1 MTLTK
6 NILKLTKI
14 IELKNFKLI
23 MSEMSAEKKFEN
35 SRKKLANTLK
45 NLEEIIKD
53 KIQQS
58 AVEDKMLNE
67 SFSSKPI
74 ANIDQKLTIENQNK
88 EITRLTQMLND
99 FEKEAEFLRE
109 KNKILTQKILHFR
122 NQASNIVDAVQNDI
136 IKIEDI
142 LKNHDS

>member
-1 MTLTK
+1 
-6 NILKLTKI
+6 
-14 IELKNFKLI
+14 
-23 MSEMSAEKKFEN
+23 MSEISAEKKFEN

-45 NLEEIIKD
+45 KLEEIIKD

-58 AVEDKMLNE
+58 AIENKMLDE
-67 SFSSKPI
+67 SSSTKPI
-74 ANIDQKLTIENQNK
+74 ANLDQNLAIENQNK
-88 EITRLTQMLND
+88 EISRLTQMLND
-99 FEKEAEFLRE
+99 LEKEAEFLRE

>member
-1 MTLTK
+1 
-6 NILKLTKI
+6 
-14 IELKNFKLI
+14 

>member
-1 MTLTK
+1 
-6 NILKLTKI
+6 
-14 IELKNFKLI
+14 
-23 MSEMSAEKKFEN
+23 MSEISAEKKFEN
-35 SRKKLANTLK
+35 SRKKLSNTLK

-58 AVEDKMLNE
+58 AIENKMLDE
-67 SFSSKPI
+67 SSSTKPI
-74 ANIDQKLTIENQNK
+74 ANLDQKLTIENQNK

-99 FEKEAEFLRE
+99 LEKETEFLRE

>member
-1 MTLTK
+1 
-6 NILKLTKI
+6 
-14 IELKNFKLI
+14 
-23 MSEMSAEKKFEN
+23 MSEISAEKKFEN

-45 NLEEIIKD
+45 KLEEIIKD

-58 AVEDKMLNE
+58 AIENKMLDE
-67 SFSSKPI
+67 SSSTKPI
-74 ANIDQKLTIENQNK
+74 ANLDQNLAIENQNK

-99 FEKEAEFLRE
+99 LEKETEFLRE

>member
-1 MTLTK
+1 
-6 NILKLTKI
+6 
-14 IELKNFKLI
+14 
-23 MSEMSAEKKFEN
+23 MSAEKKFEN

>member
-1 MTLTK
+1 
-6 NILKLTKI
+6 
-14 IELKNFKLI
+14 
-23 MSEMSAEKKFEN
+23 MSEISAEKKFEN
-35 SRKKLANTLK
+35 SRKKLSNTLK

-58 AVEDKMLNE
+58 AIENKMLDE
-67 SFSSKPI
+67 SSSTKPI
-74 ANIDQKLTIENQNK
+74 ANLDQNLAIENQNK
-88 EITRLTQMLND
+88 EISRLTQMLND
-99 FEKEAEFLRE
+99 LEKEAEFLRE

>member
-1 MTLTK
+1 
-6 NILKLTKI
+6 
-14 IELKNFKLI
+14 
-23 MSEMSAEKKFEN
+23 MSEISAEKKFEN
-35 SRKKLANTLK
+35 SHKKLANTLK

-58 AVEDKMLNE
+58 GIKNKILDESDKTTPLQN
-67 SFSSKPI
+67 F
-74 ANIDQKLTIENQNK
+74 DQNLIIENQNK
-88 EITRLTQMLND
+88 EITRFTQILND
-99 FEKEAEFLRE
+99 LEKEAEFLRE

-122 NQASNIVDAVQNDI
+122 NQAINIVDAVQNDI

>member
-1 MTLTK
+1 
-6 NILKLTKI
+6 
-14 IELKNFKLI
+14 
-23 MSEMSAEKKFEN
+23 MSEISAKKKFEN
-35 SRKKLANTLK
+35 SSKKLTNTLK

-53 KIQQS
+53 KIHQS
-58 AVEDKMLNE
+58 TIENKMLDE
-67 SFSSKPI
+67 SCSTKPLE
-74 ANIDQKLTIENQNK
+74 NIDQNLIIENQNK
-88 EITRLTQMLND
+88 ENTRLTQMLND
-99 FEKEAEFLRE
+99 LEKEAEFLRE

>member
-1 MTLTK
+1 
-6 NILKLTKI
+6 
-14 IELKNFKLI
+14 

-67 SFSSKPI
+67 SSSSKPI
-74 ANIDQKLTIENQNK
+74 ANLDQKLTIENQNK